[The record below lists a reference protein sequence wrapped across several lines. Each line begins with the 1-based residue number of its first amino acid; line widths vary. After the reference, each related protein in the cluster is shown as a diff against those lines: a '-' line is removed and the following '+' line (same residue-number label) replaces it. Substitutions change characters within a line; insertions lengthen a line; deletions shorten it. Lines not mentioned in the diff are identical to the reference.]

1 MMGWSLFFRSNQ
13 KVVFTTLGRDGIDKF
28 LLYHW
33 TYFLLTFN
41 KKADFLKKSGPY
53 FQNLANKKAKKD
65 SNGSPSANPSRLFFL
80 VSDSLFPKALSYI
93 NSCNL
98 ASFYKIEREKKGGL
112 GER

>member
-1 MMGWSLFFRSNQ
+1 
-13 KVVFTTLGRDGIDKF
+13 VVHI
-28 LLYHW
+28 
-33 TYFLLTFN
+33 
-41 KKADFLKKSGPY
+41 

-98 ASFYKIEREKKGGL
+98 ASFLQDRERKKSGL